1 MRYPATLLLI
11 LMLASTAFAAPEATS
26 NKVRAVQPLPEI
38 LFFGRIMDGLT
49 GTPVVA
55 AEVTNG
61 KRVVLTDG
69 AGYFTM
75 SLPANRNATLTI
87 SRSGYEPVTQT
98 VQVIDNSSGVIVS
111 PAVPAPPVP
120 FTMTPKA
127 PITVRQTNGTT
138 STIDAETFLF
148 GYVLPF
154 ASPVTSQSASL
165 CRTDGAPFV
174 PDRSEF
180 ARIIGPATRTRNS
193 ACCTLGDVLAVTV
206 EMKSGERL
214 QVSFTDS
221 CAGYEMAI
229 IGRDHVTA
237 QPVSLSL
244 ANVSEVVFP

>member
-11 LMLASTAFAAPEATS
+11 LSLAATSLAAPEAAST
-26 NKVRAVQPLPEI
+26 KVRAVQPLTEI

-61 KRVVLTDG
+61 KRNALTDA

-75 SLPANRNATLTI
+75 SLPANRNATLI
-87 SRSGYEPVTQT
+87 IHRSGYEPVTQT
-98 VQVIDNSSGVIVS
+98 VPVVDNSAGVIVS

-120 FTMTPKA
+120 FTLTPK
-127 PITVRQTNGTT
+127 PTITVRQTNGAATT
-138 STIDAETFLF
+138 LDPETFLF

-154 ASPVTSQSASL
+154 ASPVTSEAASL
-165 CRTDGAPFV
+165 CRTDGAPFT
-174 PDRSEF
+174 PDRAEF
-180 ARIIGPATRTRNS
+180 ARIVGPATRVRNT

-206 EMKSGERL
+206 EMKTGERL

-221 CAGYEMAI
+221 CAGYDIAV

-237 QPVSLSL
+237 QPVSVSL
-244 ANVSEVVFP
+244 ANVSEIVFP